1 MQQANTQLWGQGQA
15 SVRTTFLPHLQP
27 TRLFLFPRVWE
38 EAGFAAGR
46 IRNSRIFSMLSE
58 SLSGKIELK
67 LAEAWA
73 NASEV
78 GWLLLTLQET

>member
-1 MQQANTQLWGQGQA
+1 
-15 SVRTTFLPHLQP
+15 
-27 TRLFLFPRVWE
+27 
-38 EAGFAAGR
+38 
-46 IRNSRIFSMLSE
+46 MLSE

-67 LAEAWA
+67 LAETWA